1 MYPWI
6 DGEEV
11 VMNSGCYGDDI
22 SKILQSITVIEKN
35 SCKKGDK
42 AQ

>member
-1 MYPWI
+1 
-6 DGEEV
+6 
-11 VMNSGCYGDDI
+11 MNSGCYGDDI

-35 SCKKGDK
+35 SCKKKGDK